1 MNKTIRIMAL
11 AALLFTPAVAQAQD
25 ALGGWRGLEPSSLD
39 TLFVTDDVGRQ
50 TEGKLLRLDADSLVM
65 LVNGVE
71 QRFDKSRVVR
81 IEKRGDS
88 LKNGAW
94 IGAALGVLFGSIAAG
109 ISDCPG
115 DDPGGSCAGTRVTA
129 FAVSMGIYTA
139 IGTAIDAMIVG
150 RTRVFDAGREG
161 VAIRRIPAGPQLAV
175 RVSW

>member
-1 MNKTIRIMAL
+1 MSKTLRIAALAAL
-11 AALLFTPAVAQAQD
+11 AALLLAPSVTQAQEV
-25 ALGGWRGLEPSSLD
+25 LGGWRGLEPSSLD
-39 TLFVTDDVGRQ
+39 TVYVTDDGGRQ

-65 LVNGVE
+65 LVKGME

-94 IGAALGVLFGSIAAG
+94 IGAALGALFGSLAAG

-115 DDPGGSCAGTRVTA
+115 DDPAGGCAGTKVA
-129 FAVSMGIYTA
+129 GFAISMGLYTA
-139 IGTAIDAMIVG
+139 LGTGIDAMIVG
-150 RTRVFDAGREG
+150 RTRVFDAGRESL
-161 VAIRRIPAGPQLAV
+161 AI